1 MNTLKVSVIA
11 FPDAQE
17 TILKRGEDVLKSK
30 LNDINISIVN
40 ENPDAVFIVTG
51 GSEKQAASL
60 LNSKKQILILAISSD
75 NSYAAATE
83 IKSYCNQHSIVSIL
97 YNLDHEPDIQQ
108 KVKLYL
114 KSIQAL
120 NILAN
125 FKIGLIGNVS
135 EWLINSTI
143 DNNLLKTKLGIEI
156 EQIAWNNY
164 PEYVDFSSNQEFI
177 EHFKKSD
184 ITLEDSSRVYN
195 LLQHIKD
202 DQKLDAITVECFPL
216 VRNHAVTACLA
227 LSKMNT
233 DGFPAGCEGDITSIT
248 GKVIVKALTGEIPW
262 MANMAAIEKESIF
275 LAHCTIATNL
285 VEDFNITTHFE
296 TNLGTAVQGRFK
308 AREVTIFRMN
318 NQLNKAFIS
327 SGKIIELPEK
337 DDACRTQIKVQ
348 IPNEDTQKLKDNPL
362 GNHHLVIPGNHT
374 VLIKYFCSLVK
385 IDVI

>member
-1 MNTLKVSVIA
+1 MNTLKLSIIA
-11 FPDAQE
+11 FPDAPE
-17 TILKRGEDVLKSK
+17 SIIERGEDILKSK
-30 LNDINISIVN
+30 LSGININVVN

-51 GSEKQAASL
+51 GSEKQVARL
-60 LNSKKQILILAISSD
+60 LNSKKQILILAITSD
-75 NSYAAATE
+75 NSFAAATE
-83 IKSYCNQHSIVSIL
+83 IKSYCNQHNISSVL
-97 YNLDHEPDIQQ
+97 YNLDHELDIQQ
-108 KVKLYL
+108 KIKFYL
-114 KSIQAL
+114 TSIQAL

-125 FKIGLIGNVS
+125 YKIGLIGNVS

-143 DNNLLKTKLGIEI
+143 DTSLLKRKLGIEL

-164 PEYVDFSSNQEFI
+164 PEYSEFSSNASFM
-177 EHFKKSD
+177 EHFKTSD
-184 ITLEDSSRVYN
+184 FSLEDSSRVFN

-202 DQKLDAITVECFPL
+202 DKKLDAITVECFPL

-233 DGFPAGCEGDITSIT
+233 DGLPAGCEGDITSIT

-262 MANMAAIEKESIF
+262 MANMAAIERESIF

-308 AREVTIFRMN
+308 ASEVTIFRMN

-327 SGKIIELPEK
+327 SGKVIEIPEK

-348 IPNEDTQKLKDNPL
+348 IPDKDRQKLKDNPL
-362 GNHHLVIPGNHT
+362 GNHHLVIPGKQEELLN
-374 VLIKYFCSLVK
+374 YFCKLNS
-385 IDVI
+385 IEVI